1 MLVRIPL
8 LSLKLQILQKIC
20 SLVKIRLKCFVMTK
34 IQKEGLF
41 FRTTLIIPKELEFEL
56 SRSFRVRI
64 IASHFRNYEMNSS
77 HCDWK
82 IANHMKIAKQ
92 FFAPRKNLSRSTLY
106 FATLYLHFIYPLY
119 TIIKRNIADNQNYI
133 AKCKKRLCNYY
144 FF

>member
-1 MLVRIPL
+1 MFTSENTFEMFCNDENSKGGIVCQDNSDYTQRIRVRI
-8 LSLKLQILQKIC
+8 IA
-20 SLVKIRLKCFVMTK
+20 
-34 IQKEGLF
+34 
-41 FRTTLIIPKELEFEL
+41 FEL

-64 IASHFRNYEMNSS
+64 IVWHFRNYEVNSS

-144 FF
+144 FFKNKQ

>member
-1 MLVRIPL
+1 MFTRENTFEMFCNDENSKGGIVCQDNSDYTQRIRVRI
-8 LSLKLQILQKIC
+8 IA
-20 SLVKIRLKCFVMTK
+20 
-34 IQKEGLF
+34 
-41 FRTTLIIPKELEFEL
+41 FEL

-64 IASHFRNYEMNSS
+64 IASHFRNYEVNSS

-144 FF
+144 FFKNKQ

>member
-1 MLVRIPL
+1 MFTRENTFEMFCNDENSKGGIVCQDNSDYTQRIRVRI
-8 LSLKLQILQKIC
+8 IA
-20 SLVKIRLKCFVMTK
+20 
-34 IQKEGLF
+34 
-41 FRTTLIIPKELEFEL
+41 FEL

-64 IASHFRNYEMNSS
+64 IASHFRNYEVNSS

-133 AKCKKRLCNYY
+133 AKCKKRLFNYY
-144 FF
+144 FFKNKQ

>member
-1 MLVRIPL
+1 MFTSENTFEMFCNDENSKGGIVCQDNSDYTQRIRVRI
-8 LSLKLQILQKIC
+8 IA
-20 SLVKIRLKCFVMTK
+20 
-34 IQKEGLF
+34 
-41 FRTTLIIPKELEFEL
+41 FEL

>member
-1 MLVRIPL
+1 MFTSENTFEMFCNDENSKGGIVCQDNSDYTQRIRVRI
-8 LSLKLQILQKIC
+8 IA
-20 SLVKIRLKCFVMTK
+20 
-34 IQKEGLF
+34 
-41 FRTTLIIPKELEFEL
+41 FEL

-92 FFAPRKNLSRSTLY
+92 FFALRKNLSRSTLY

-119 TIIKRNIADNQNYI
+119 TFIKRNIADNQNYI

-144 FF
+144 FFKNKQ